1 MRKDDC
7 AVLSALICVILIM
20 YFTPTINAMLS
31 MLTHDHAY
39 IMSGVK
45 FSLLATFGEILGKRI
60 SSKSWKMTNF
70 GILPKMAV
78 WFFLGV
84 IIKAGFVVFATGMP
98 NVVSMLN
105 IPESKI
111 INAFAISVG
120 INTIFAPMFMTM
132 HKITDM
138 HINDCKG
145 KISALITPIDM
156 AAKLSNIDWNQQYGF
171 VFKKTIPF
179 FWIPA
184 HTITFLLPE
193 AYQVVFAAM
202 LGTVLG
208 VILSLASMSK
218 PQPATLTQITN

>member
-1 MRKDDC
+1 M
-7 AVLSALICVILIM
+7 
-20 YFTPTINAMLS
+20 
-31 MLTHDHAY
+31 
-39 IMSGVK
+39 
-45 FSLLATFGEILGKRI
+45 
-60 SSKSWKMTNF
+60 
-70 GILPKMAV
+70 
-78 WFFLGV
+78 
-84 IIKAGFVVFATGMP
+84 FATGMP

-193 AYQVVFAAM
+193 AYQVVFATM

-218 PQPATLTQITN
+218 QQPATLTQITN

>member
-7 AVLSALICVILIM
+7 AVLSALTCVILIM
-20 YFTPTINAMLS
+20 YFTPTINAILS
-31 MLTHDHAY
+31 TLTHDHAY

-60 SSKSWKMTNF
+60 SSKSWEMTDF
-70 GILPKMAV
+70 GIFPKMVV

-84 IIKAGFVVFATGMP
+84 FIKAGFVVFATGMP

-145 KISALITPIDM
+145 KIIALITPIDM
-156 AAKLSNIDWNQQYGF
+156 AAKLSNIDWTQQYGF

-218 PQPATLTQITN
+218 QQPATLTQITN